1 MRAGMTAGA
10 KNRERD
16 RERNGERETSG
27 TNAAAGQS
35 VSGAE
40 SGVASLSGGVV
51 RILARLAHPARLKS
65 LRVQMSLGSALIAL
79 GAILLVTLFA
89 LFSITSSFNNYR
101 RNQLT
106 ADVNQLALVLGRQQ
120 IGGDTGAA
128 TAAPNGR
135 PRLGLSPLMRQRFGA
150 ANMWVMDASG
160 RLIVTPQADGPD
172 SDGQFQR
179 DEAVVTDALHR
190 AVGGASIED
199 ALPGS
204 SLPWVSARYYAAAPV
219 HAVRDGSGDMAD
231 GPIIGAVALS
241 TLSRTDRALTF
252 AYQVNGALLAG
263 ALLAAV
269 LAGLLAYLF
278 SRRLTRPVAHLTTA
292 AAAMAAGEYATRVQV
307 VAPEELHRL
316 AAAFNEMAA
325 ALEADVTAL
334 RRQEHLR
341 RELVAN
347 VAHELATPLT
357 AIQGFTEAL
366 LDGVV
371 HDPEERTESTRL
383 IAREAGRLR
392 RLVGQ
397 LRQVA
402 LYDAGA
408 ETLAR
413 GPVALPE
420 LVDETLAV
428 LGPEFERREIRL
440 SSALPGDLPPVSAD
454 ADRLTE
460 ILLNLLDNA
469 LRHTPAGGVIE
480 VTAARDGQMVRLA
493 IADTGPGIAP
503 TERERIFDRFYRLD
517 ASRTAAT
524 GGSGLGLAI
533 VRSLVS
539 AHGGTI
545 TVDDRPGGG
554 ARFTVA
560 LPVA

>member
-1 MRAGMTAGA
+1 MTSGA
-10 KNRERD
+10 KNREQ
-16 RERNGERETSG
+16 NRETGAAHG
-27 TNAAAGQS
+27 TRT
-35 VSGAE
+35 
-40 SGVASLSGGVV
+40 SGVANLPG
-51 RILARLAHPARLKS
+51 RLARRLSHLAHPARLKS
-65 LRVQMSLGSALIAL
+65 LRVQLSLGSALIAL

-89 LFSITSSFNNYR
+89 LFSITTSFNDYR

-106 ADVNQLALVLGRQQ
+106 AEVNQLALVLGRQQ
-120 IGGDTGAA
+120 IGGSSVPTTPG
-128 TAAPNGR
+128 GL
-135 PRLGLSPLMRQRFGA
+135 PRLGLGPLVRQRFGA
-150 ANMWVMDASG
+150 ANMWVMDTSG

-172 SDGQFQR
+172 GDGQFQR
-179 DEAVVTDALHR
+179 DEATVTDALRR
-190 AVGGASIED
+190 AIRGASTED

-204 SLPWVSARYYAAAPV
+204 SLPWVSARYYAAVPV
-219 HAVRDGSGDMAD
+219 REVRGGSGGAAD

-263 ALLAAV
+263 ALVAAL
-269 LAGLLAYLF
+269 LAGLLAYFF

-292 AAAMAAGEYATRVQV
+292 AAAMAAGEYATRVRV
-307 VAPEELHRL
+307 AAPEELHRL
-316 AAAFNEMAA
+316 ADAFNEMAA

-402 LYDAGA
+402 LYDVGA

-428 LGPEFERREIRL
+428 LSPEFERREIRL
-440 SSALPGDLPPVSAD
+440 TSALPGDLPPVSAD

-480 VTAARDGQMVRLA
+480 VSAARDEQMVRLT
-493 IADTGPGIAP
+493 IADTGPGIPPA
-503 TERERIFDRFYRLD
+503 ERERIFDRFYRLD
-517 ASRTAAT
+517 ASRSAAT

-533 VRSLVS
+533 VRSLVA

-545 TVDDRPGGG
+545 TVDERPGGG

>member
-1 MRAGMTAGA
+1 VRVGMPVGA
-10 KNRERD
+10 KSREQ
-16 RERNGERETSG
+16 NGAHETS
-27 TNAAAGQS
+27 AAAGAS
-35 VSGAE
+35 E
-40 SGVASLSGGVV
+40 SGVASRAGGA
-51 RILARLAHPARLKS
+51 ARALGGLAHPARLKS

-89 LFSITSSFNNYR
+89 LFSITTSFNDYR

-106 ADVNQLALVLGRQQ
+106 AEVNQLALVLGRQQ
-120 IGGDTGAA
+120 ITGDAA
-128 TAAPNGR
+128 TSTPGGL
-135 PRLGLSPLMRQRFGA
+135 PHLGLGPLVRQRFGA
-150 ANMWVMDASG
+150 ANMWVMDAAG
-160 RLIVTPQADGPD
+160 RMIVTPQADGPD

-190 AVGGASIED
+190 AIGGASIQD
-199 ALPGS
+199 TLPGS
-204 SLPWVSARYYAAAPV
+204 SLPWASARYYAAAPV
-219 HAVRDGSGDMAD
+219 REVRAGGAAD

-252 AYQVNGALLAG
+252 VYQVNGALLAG
-263 ALLAAV
+263 ALAAAL
-269 LAGLLAYLF
+269 LAGLLAYYF
-278 SRRLTRPVAHLTTA
+278 SRRLTRPVARLTTA
-292 AAAMAAGEYATRVQV
+292 TAAMAAGEYATRVQV
-307 VAPEELHRL
+307 AAPEELHRL

-334 RRQEHLR
+334 RRQEQLR

-371 HDPEERTESTRL
+371 HDPDERAESTRL

-428 LGPEFERREIRL
+428 LGPEFDRREIRL
-440 SSALPGDLPPVSAD
+440 TSVLPGDLPPVSAD

-469 LRHTPAGGVIE
+469 LRHTPAGGIIE

-493 IADTGPGIAP
+493 IADTGPGIPPA
-503 TERERIFDRFYRLD
+503 ERERIFDRFYRLD

-533 VRSLVS
+533 VRSLVA

-545 TVDDRPGGG
+545 TVDERPGGG

>member
-1 MRAGMTAGA
+1 MTADA
-10 KNRERD
+10 KNRT
-16 RERNGERETSG
+16 RNGATGAAHGTS
-27 TNAAAGQS
+27 A
-35 VSGAE
+35 SGAANLP
-40 SGVASLSGGVV
+40 G
-51 RILARLAHPARLKS
+51 RLARRLSHLAHPARLKS

-89 LFSITSSFNNYR
+89 LFSITRSFNDYR

-106 ADVNQLALVLGRQQ
+106 AEVGQLALVLGRQQ
-120 IGGDTGAA
+120 IGGGDA
-128 TAAPNGR
+128 TATPGGLPR
-135 PRLGLSPLMRQRFGA
+135 PGLGPLVRQRFGA
-150 ANMWVMDASG
+150 ANMWVMDMSG
-160 RLIVTPQADGPD
+160 RLIVTPQADGQ
-172 SDGQFQR
+172 DGEQFQR
-179 DEAVVTDALHR
+179 DEATVTDALRR
-190 AVGGASIED
+190 AISGASTAD

-204 SLPWVSARYYAAAPV
+204 SLPWVSARYYAAVPV
-219 HAVRDGSGDMAD
+219 REVRGGSGGAAD

-263 ALLAAV
+263 ALVAAL
-269 LAGLLAYLF
+269 LAGLLAYYF

-292 AAAMAAGEYATRVQV
+292 AAAMAAGEYATRVRV
-307 VAPEELHRL
+307 AAPEELHRL

-402 LYDAGA
+402 LYDVGA

-428 LGPEFERREIRL
+428 LGPEFERRDIRL
-440 SSALPGDLPPVSAD
+440 TSALPGDLPPVSAD

-469 LRHTPAGGVIE
+469 LRHTPAGGIIE
-480 VTAARDGQMVRLA
+480 VTAARAGQMVRLA
-493 IADTGPGIAP
+493 IADTGPGIPAA
-503 TERERIFDRFYRLD
+503 ERERIFDRFYRLD
-517 ASRTAAT
+517 ASRSAAT

-533 VRSLVS
+533 VRSLVA

-545 TVDDRPGGG
+545 TVDERPGGG

>member
-1 MRAGMTAGA
+1 MRVGMTAGA
-10 KNRERD
+10 ENREQK
-16 RERNGERETSG
+16 GERETS
-27 TNAAAGQS
+27 AAGGS
-35 VSGAE
+35 SAVGAVSLA
-40 SGVASLSGGVV
+40 GGTA
-51 RILARLAHPARLKS
+51 RMLGRLAHPARLKS

-79 GAILLVTLFA
+79 GAILLVTLVA
-89 LFSITSSFNNYR
+89 LFSITTSFNDYR

-120 IGGDTGAA
+120 IGGDSAIA
-128 TAAPNGR
+128 TSGGLPH
-135 PRLGLSPLMRQRFGA
+135 LGLGPLVRQRFGA
-150 ANMWVMDASG
+150 ANMWVMDTSG
-160 RLIVTPQADGPD
+160 RLIVTPQADEQ
-172 SDGQFQR
+172 DGAQFQR
-179 DEAVVTDALHR
+179 DEAVVTDALRHAIR
-190 AVGGASIED
+190 GASTED
-199 ALPGS
+199 SLPGS

-219 HAVRDGSGDMAD
+219 RQVHSGGAAD

-252 AYQVNGALLAG
+252 VYQVNGALLAG
-263 ALLAAV
+263 ALAAAL
-269 LAGLLAYLF
+269 LAGLLAYYF

-307 VAPEELHRL
+307 AAPEELHRL

-428 LGPEFERREIRL
+428 LGPEFDRREIRL
-440 SSALPGDLPPVSAD
+440 TSALPGDLPPVSAD

-469 LRHTPAGGVIE
+469 LRHTPAGGIIE
-480 VTAARDGQMVRLA
+480 VTAARDGRMVRLA
-493 IADTGPGIAP
+493 IADTGPGIPP

-533 VRSLVS
+533 VRSLVA

-545 TVDDRPGGG
+545 TVDERPGGG

>member
-1 MRAGMTAGA
+1 MRVGMPVGA
-10 KNRERD
+10 KSRERN

-35 VSGAE
+35 ASGA
-40 SGVASLSGGVV
+40 ASLSGGVARV
-51 RILARLAHPARLKS
+51 LARLAHPARLKS
-65 LRVQMSLGSALIAL
+65 LRVQLSLGSALIAL
-79 GAILLVTLFA
+79 GAILLVTLIA
-89 LFSITSSFNNYR
+89 LFSITTSFNDYR

-106 ADVNQLALVLGRQQ
+106 AEVSQLALVLGRQQ
-120 IGGDTGAA
+120 LGGGDA

-135 PRLGLSPLMRQRFGA
+135 PRLGLSPLVRQRFGA

-160 RLIVTPQADGPD
+160 RLIITPRSDAPDGD
-172 SDGQFQR
+172 AQFQR

-190 AVGGASIED
+190 AIHGASTED
-199 ALPGS
+199 SLPGS
-204 SLPWVSARYYAAAPV
+204 VLPWVSTRYYAAAPV
-219 HAVRDGSGDMAD
+219 RAVRDGSGDAVD

-241 TLSRTDRALTF
+241 ALSRTDRALTF

-263 ALLAAV
+263 ALLAAL

-307 VAPEELHRL
+307 AAPEELHRL

-428 LGPEFERREIRL
+428 LGPEFERRDIRL
-440 SSALPGDLPPVSAD
+440 TSALPGDLPPISAD

-480 VTAARDGQMVRLA
+480 VTAARAGQMVRLA

-545 TVDDRPGGG
+545 TVDERPGGG